1 VHHRIAGMKLRDLEY
16 LTAAA
21 AEGNFSRA
29 ARRLGISTS
38 TIGRRIGRLEDE
50 LGLALFERSSK
61 GIRLTAGGQAVLRC
75 ARRALAE
82 LDAVK
87 LAGKQNGTGAVGEV
101 RLGVRVPPLG
111 ERLRGL
117 LAAWRQSCSDVLLTV
132 AEMNERDLAIA
143 LAERR
148 LDAALAPARMVPHR
162 AAAIP
167 VCRERLLAAVPSGH
181 RLARRTALG
190 WPELSRQTILVQ
202 GWDECQAERDLL
214 SPMLGAGAAFH
225 SHAASRQSLLA
236 LVAAG
241 FGIAVVTESQAETA
255 VPGVAVR
262 PIDEPDAVLQL
273 ELAWMPEAEEPA
285 VGRFIAFIR
294 DEARSRRLLLL

>member
-1 VHHRIAGMKLRDLEY
+1 MRRRGGDGGREGSDVIGTAGAVWSLPSGMRGRIGGMKLRDLEY

-29 ARRLGISTS
+29 ARLLGISTS

-50 LGLALFERSSK
+50 LGLALFERGPN
-61 GIRLTAGGQAVLRC
+61 GIRLTAGGRAVLC
-75 ARRALAE
+75 YARRALAE
-82 LDAVK
+82 IEGVK
-87 LAGKQNGTGAVGEV
+87 RAGQQSGIGAVGEV

-117 LAAWRQSCSDVLLTV
+117 LAAWRQSCSDVRLTV

-148 LDAALAPARMVPHR
+148 LDAALAPARMVPCR

-190 WPELSRQTILVQ
+190 WPELGTQTILVQ
-202 GWDECQAERDLL
+202 GWEESQAERDLL
-214 SPMLGAGAAFH
+214 SPLLGDGAVSTAMRQAGNPCWPWLPP
-225 SHAASRQSLLA
+225 ASASPL
-236 LVAAG
+236 
-241 FGIAVVTESQAETA
+241 
-255 VPGVAVR
+255 
-262 PIDEPDAVLQL
+262 
-273 ELAWMPEAEEPA
+273 
-285 VGRFIAFIR
+285 
-294 DEARSRRLLLL
+294 